1 MCRAV
6 IFIREVDILS
16 LISVLKKI
24 SQERIIELQ
33 QQGAWLYEK
42 YFKSMEKIIETT
54 LELLADRVFPHLSRD
69 YTFWNIPVHKES
81 QNYINY
87 IYIIIYNSYII
98 Y

>member
-33 QQGAWLYEK
+33 QQGAWLYER

-69 YTFWNIPVHKES
+69 YTFWNIPIHKES

-87 IYIIIYNSYII
+87 ITIINKLN
-98 Y
+98 